1 MKLAGQDFTA
11 ENLVARFMAYLNQ
24 PPRSHRAIT
33 RSAAIQRHLGLT
45 PKQAEDLCQLYRKN
59 PDDILR

>member
-11 ENLVARFMAYLNQ
+11 ENLVARFMVYLNQ
-24 PPRSHRAIT
+24 APKSRRAMT
-33 RSAAIQRHLGLT
+33 RSAVVQKHLGLT
-45 PKQAEDLCQLYRKN
+45 LKQAEDLCRLYRKN